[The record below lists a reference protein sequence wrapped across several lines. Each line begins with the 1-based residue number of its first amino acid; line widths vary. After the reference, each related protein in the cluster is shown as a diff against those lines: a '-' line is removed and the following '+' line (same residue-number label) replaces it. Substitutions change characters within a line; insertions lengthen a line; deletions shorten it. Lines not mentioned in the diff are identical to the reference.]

1 MCFGAMA
8 SRLSPLTSVLILRNK
23 PMQTG
28 LLASTTDKSPTREV
42 RHEYTPALPSLL
54 SQLGVSLLVSTYQA
68 GKVVAV
74 GVAQGELTLSYHNF
88 ERAMG
93 LAVKPDGLAVGARA
107 QVWFLKS
114 APDIA
119 PRVEPAGRHD
129 ACYLTRSSHF
139 TGEIQ
144 AHELAWSGDT
154 LWVVNTAFGCLC
166 TLDDRHSFVPRWRP
180 PFLTALA
187 AEDRCHLNGMAL
199 APNEL
204 GLPAPR
210 YVTALAE
217 TDTPQGW
224 RPDKAS
230 SGCLIDVASGQTV
243 ARGFAMPHSPR
254 VHGDRVLLLNSGA
267 GQLVLVDPFSG
278 KAETV
283 TELPGFT
290 RGLALYDRF
299 AFVGLSKIRETSTFG
314 GMPIAARRPEL
325 KCGIGVVDLA
335 TGRLVAH
342 LEFVTGVEEIFDVQ
356 VVPGARCPALSGPYP
371 NLDNVAPIWT
381 VPDCARAFQ
390 GS

>member
-1 MCFGAMA
+1 MAVAEMSRARGTDAGAA
-8 SRLSPLTSVLILRNK
+8 PPERNGA
-23 PMQTG
+23 P
-28 LLASTTDKSPTREV
+28 STREV
-42 RHEYTPALPSLL
+42 RHEYTHSLPPLL

-93 LAVKPDGLAVGARA
+93 LAVKPDGIAVGARA

-114 APDIA
+114 APDLA
-119 PRVEPAGRHD
+119 AQVAPAGRHD
-129 ACYLTRSSHF
+129 ACFLTRSSHF
-139 TGEIQ
+139 TGEVQ
-144 AHELAWSGDT
+144 AHELAWAGDE
-154 LWVVNTAFGCLC
+154 LWLVNTAFGCLC
-166 TLDDRHSFVPRWRP
+166 TLDGRHSFVPRWRP
-180 PFLTALA
+180 PFLTGLA

-199 APNEL
+199 VD
-204 GLPAPR
+204 GAPR
-210 YVTALAE
+210 YVSALAE

-224 RPDKAS
+224 RADKVHG
-230 SGCLIDVASGQTV
+230 GCLIDVASGRTV

-254 VHGDRVLLLNSGA
+254 VHRGRVWMLHSGA
-267 GQLVLVDPFSG
+267 GQLVLVDPARG

-283 TELPGFT
+283 TELPGYT

-325 KCGIGVVDLA
+325 KCGVGAVDLT

-342 LEFVTGVEEIFDVQ
+342 LEFLTGVEEIFDVQ
-356 VVPGARCPALSGPYP
+356 VLPGTRCPALSGPYP
-371 NLDNVAPIWT
+371 HLDGTEPIWT
-381 VPDCARAFQ
+381 VPEAARAYQ
-390 GS
+390 RS